1 MPRFFVEDFEKTA
14 KISGDDARHISR
26 SLRMKVGEIL
36 TVCDTKGVDYFCTIT
51 SLSDDA
57 VELEINTK
65 RKTESEPTIDV
76 TLFQC
81 MPKGEKIE
89 SVVQK
94 SVELGVRTIVPVISS
109 RCISRPDAKSGEK
122 KVKRL
127 NKIAAEAAKQSG
139 RGILPTVENIT
150 DFKSMVNRLKNYDL
164 AVCFYELYGEPLRT
178 LIENH
183 KKIAII
189 IGSEGGFS
197 VDEIETLKSE
207 GVKIATLGKRI
218 LRTETAPLA
227 ALTSIMLLSGNLE

>member
-1 MPRFFVEDFEKTA
+1 MPRFFVEDFENCP
-14 KISGDDARHISR
+14 KISGDDAKHIAR
-26 SLRMKVGEIL
+26 SLRMKEGEEL

-51 SLSDDA
+51 SIS
-57 VELEINTK
+57 EQEINLKINETK
-65 RKTESEPTIDV
+65 KTDSEPTLEV

-89 SVVQK
+89 TVVQK
-94 SVELGVRTIVPVISS
+94 SVELGVYKIVPVISS
-109 RCISRPDAKSGEK
+109 RCISRPDEKSGEK
-122 KVKRL
+122 KVARL
-127 NKIAAEAAKQSG
+127 NKIAVEAAKQSG
-139 RGILPTVENIT
+139 RGILPSVENII
-150 DFKSMVNRLKNYDL
+150 DFSTLLKNIKNYDL
-164 AVCFYELYGEPLRT
+164 AICFYELYGEPLKNIIGT
-178 LIENH
+178 H

-197 VDEIETLKSE
+197 KEEIEKLQNE

>member
-1 MPRFFVEDFEKTA
+1 MPRFFAPNFSDYP
-14 KISGDDARHISR
+14 KITGDDARHISR
-26 SLRMKVGEIL
+26 SLRMSVGDEL

-51 SLSDDA
+51 SITEQEI
-57 VELEINTK
+57 ELKINETK
-65 RKTESEPTIDV
+65 KTESEPSVEV

-81 MPKGEKIE
+81 MPKGDKIE

-94 SVELGVRTIVPVISS
+94 SVELGVNTIVPVISS
-109 RCISRPDAKSGEK
+109 RCISRPDAKSGAK
-122 KVKRL
+122 KVARL
-127 NKIAAEAAKQSG
+127 GKIADEAAKQSG
-139 RGILPTVENIT
+139 RGILPKVENII
-150 DFKSMVNRLKNYDL
+150 DFNSLLEKVENYDL
-164 AVCFYELYGEPLRT
+164 AICFYELFGKP
-178 LIENH
+178 IKNIVGNH

-197 VDEIETLKSE
+197 VEEVEKLKAK

>member
-1 MPRFFVEDFEKTA
+1 MPRFFVEDFSKNP
-14 KISGDDARHISR
+14 KITGDDAKHISR
-26 SLRMKVGEIL
+26 SLRMKTGEEL
-36 TVCDTKGVDYFCTIT
+36 TVCDTKGIDYFCTISAIT
-51 SLSDDA
+51 DQ
-57 VELEINTK
+57 EILLKINDTK
-65 RKTESEPTIDV
+65 KTESEPTIDV

-94 SVELGVRTIVPVISS
+94 SVELGVNKIVPVISS
-109 RCISRPDAKSGEK
+109 RCISRPDAKSGAK
-122 KVKRL
+122 KVARL
-127 NKIAAEAAKQSG
+127 NKIANAAAKQSG
-139 RGILPTVENIT
+139 RGILPTVENLI
-150 DFKSMVNRLKNYDL
+150 DFKSMLGELENFDL
-164 AVCFYELYGEPLRT
+164 VICFYELWGAPLKT

-197 VDEIETLKSE
+197 VEEVETLKKC

-218 LRTETAPLA
+218 LRTETAPIA